1 MFTLCLVN
9 EVAMYCDGMAEIF
22 LGRAVLGKLT
32 VIYFEGKG
40 RGKLKSHSLS
50 LLFYF
55 AQM

>member
-9 EVAMYCDGMAEIF
+9 EVAVCHNNMAEVF
-22 LGRAVLGKLT
+22 PGCAVLGKLT

-55 AQM
+55 AKM

>member
-9 EVAMYCDGMAEIF
+9 EVAVCHNNMAEVF
-22 LGRAVLGKLT
+22 PGCAVLGKLT

-40 RGKLKSHSLS
+40 RRKLKSHSLS

-55 AQM
+55 AKM

>member
-9 EVAMYCDGMAEIF
+9 EAAMYCDGMAEIF
-22 LGRAVLGKLT
+22 LGHAVLGKLT